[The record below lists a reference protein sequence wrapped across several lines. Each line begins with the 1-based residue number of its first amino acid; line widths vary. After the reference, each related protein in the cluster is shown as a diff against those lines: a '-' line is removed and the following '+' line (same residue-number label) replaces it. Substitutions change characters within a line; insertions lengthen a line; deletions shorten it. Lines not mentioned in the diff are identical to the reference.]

1 MELSNL
7 INNDKITQKLES
19 ESFVAIKIDSEK
31 EEYVQFCK
39 ICKYSMKL
47 MKRHVFIKQIKN
59 SIDQLVPVPSI
70 FFIKNG
76 IPIKVI
82 TSALK
87 SVEAIEEA
95 ISSVLANDSI
105 PATSSAQFIAGEI
118 ASGSSSLST
127 AAAAAAKEETPTEI
141 VCEGDVCY
149 KKEST
154 ESSETAVVKEK
165 EETEEEKQEKIRHA
179 MKLIGEKRAERVK
192 EEEKLELEREVQ
204 RRKEGKTLI
213 KLKEWQNEQELK
225 QLKDDRLRDK
235 NEAKAARQRVLDQI
249 EQDKKERAQRYQQFA
264 SPTTADQPPSTE
276 KPATPTTPT
285 IPPNSTRIQFKKP
298 DGESEIVT
306 FDADMLF
313 ADIHAF
319 VMNDVLN
326 GTNIKEFTLAT
337 TFPRR
342 EFTSEDFNKTLID
355 LNLVPSSVIIII
367 PAKKAKRTT
376 SNHFDASNLIP
387 TQTDGSFFDMISAL
401 IMGLFSPVFNLFSY
415 VGRLVTGN
423 RNVANEN
430 NDSEAGKRKRNEDVL
445 TPNDAAKKRNL
456 NSYFVQQPEEYQ
468 AGTSQQSGA
477 YKRTS
482 PSSNIHRLHQ
492 DTDSED
498 EDRKTWNGNSTQQM

>member
-1 MELSNL
+1 M
-7 INNDKITQKLES
+7 
-19 ESFVAIKIDSEK
+19 
-31 EEYVQFCK
+31 
-39 ICKYSMKL
+39 
-47 MKRHVFIKQIKN
+47 
-59 SIDQLVPVPSI
+59 
-70 FFIKNG
+70 
-76 IPIKVI
+76 
-82 TSALK
+82 K

-95 ISSVLANDSI
+95 INAVLKNEP
-105 PATSSAQFIAGEI
+105 PAASASQQFIAGEV
-118 ASGSSSLST
+118 ASGSSAT
-127 AAAAAAKEETPTEI
+127 APAFKKEETTSSEV

-149 KKEST
+149 KKEVVTDNKTVEST
-154 ESSETAVVKEK
+154 EPVTK

-204 RRKEGKTLI
+204 RRKEGKTII

-225 QLKDDRLRDK
+225 QLKDDRLKDK
-235 NEAKAARQRVLDQI
+235 IEAKNARQRVLDQI

-264 SPTTADQPPSTE
+264 SPPTDQPPSAE
-276 KPATPTTPT
+276 KQTQQQPATPT
-285 IPPNSTRIQFKKP
+285 IPPNSTRIQFRKP
-298 DGESEIVT
+298 DGESEVVT

-319 VMNDVLN
+319 VMNDVLQ
-326 GTNIKEFTLAT
+326 GTNIKEFTLVT

-367 PAKKAKRTT
+367 PAKKGKRTT
-376 SNHFDASNLIP
+376 SNHFDASNLKLNNLIP

-401 IMGLFSPVFNLFSY
+401 IMGLFSPVFSLFSY

-423 RNVANEN
+423 RNVPNEN
-430 NDSEAGKRKRNEDVL
+430 NDSEAGKRKRNEDVV

-456 NSYFVQQPEEYQ
+456 NSYLLRQPEEEQ
-468 AGTSQQSGA
+468 PGTSQQAGA
-477 YKRTS
+477 YKRAN

-492 DTDSED
+492 DSDSED